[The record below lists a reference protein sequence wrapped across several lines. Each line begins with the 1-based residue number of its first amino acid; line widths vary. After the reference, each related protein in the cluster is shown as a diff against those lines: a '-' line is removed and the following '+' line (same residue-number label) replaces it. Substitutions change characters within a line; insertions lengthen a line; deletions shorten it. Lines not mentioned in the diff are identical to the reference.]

1 MGAAAVVMRVE
12 TVDAHVAG
20 TSCRL
25 VVGGFPSIRGKTM
38 VDKVAWAATH
48 ADAARR
54 AIMLEPRGFDDLHG
68 VVLTEPVAP
77 GSQAGLLFMR
87 GSGFTP
93 LSIDAVI
100 AAATI
105 AIERGLM
112 TGPPGPSGAPGP
124 SGPQWVFDTAAGT
137 VRVQA
142 TLAAQDGGGPRVS
155 SVSCQSVPSFVETGG
170 LRVSA
175 AGRVIQADIAFSG
188 AYYAIVDAEAGGL
201 PLASSHRPEL
211 RRAGAAIAAAIETAV
226 ALVHPLDPRLRGL
239 DAVIFTSPP
248 GEHGAH
254 VTTTTVYADGQI
266 ERSPCGNATAAL
278 MAVLD
283 AMGWLPADER
293 FVHEGPVGTRLTG
306 RIAGRT
312 EVRDRAAIVPEISG
326 AAWPTGEHRL
336 IVHEDDPLAGGFT
349 F

>member
-1 MGAAAVVMRVE
+1 MRVE
-12 TVDAHVAG
+12 TIDAHVAG
-20 TSCRL
+20 ASCRL

-38 VDKVAWAATH
+38 ADKIEWAATH
-48 ADAARR
+48 ADSVRR
-54 AIMLEPRGFDDLHG
+54 VIMLEPRGFADLHG

-87 GSGFTP
+87 GAGFTA

-100 AAATI
+100 VAVTI
-105 AIERGLM
+105 AIERGII
-112 TGPPGPSGAPGP
+112 TGP
-124 SGPQWVFDTAAGT
+124 SGPRWVFDTAAGT

-142 TLAAQDGGGPRVS
+142 TLAAREDGVPRVS
-155 SVSCQSVPSFVETGG
+155 SVSCQGVPSFVETGG
-170 LRVSA
+170 LRVTA

-211 RRAGAAIAAAIETAV
+211 RRAGAAIAEAINSTV
-226 ALVHPLDPRLRGL
+226 ALVHPLDHRLGGL
-239 DAVIFTSPP
+239 DAVVFTSPP

-266 ERSPCGNATAAL
+266 ERSPSGNATAAL

-283 AMGWLPADER
+283 AMGWLPGDEP

-312 EVRDRAAIVPEISG
+312 EVQDRPAIVPEISG
-326 AAWPTGEHRL
+326 AAWPTGEHTL
-336 IVHEDDPLAGGFT
+336 IVHDADPFGEGFQ